1 LARIQLFHTCLV
13 NEIDP
18 DVGMAV
24 VRVLERAGVEVDVP
38 RDQTCCGQPPYNA
51 GFHDEARTIARH
63 TLRVL
68 DATEGPIVIPSGSC
82 ADMLVHQ
89 YAELFANEPEMLAI
103 ARRVSARC
111 REFSQYLIEVAPS
124 GVGGHLQAVVAF
136 HPSCHLLRGLGV
148 RDQPPALLNAVN
160 GVEQAA
166 VHESEECCG
175 FGGLFSVKNS
185 GISTGILERKLANIE
200 ASGAQR
206 VVSCDLGCLLH
217 IGGGLHRRGSPIRVQ
232 HLAQIL
238 AEASEEC

>member
-1 LARIQLFHTCLV
+1 
-13 NEIDP
+13 
-18 DVGMAV
+18 
-24 VRVLERAGVEVDVP
+24 VLERAGVEVDVP

-51 GFHDEARTIARH
+51 GFHNEARTIARH

-89 YAELFANEPEMLAI
+89 YAELFATEPETLAI

-111 REFSQYLIEVAPS
+111 REFSQFLIEVAPS
-124 GVGGHLQAVVAF
+124 GVGGHLQAIVAF

-185 GISTGILERKLANIE
+185 GISTGMLERKLANIE

-238 AEASEEC
+238 AEAVAAEAE

>member
-1 LARIQLFHTCLV
+1 
-13 NEIDP
+13 
-18 DVGMAV
+18 
-24 VRVLERAGVEVDVP
+24 
-38 RDQTCCGQPPYNA
+38 
-51 GFHDEARTIARH
+51 
-63 TLRVL
+63 
-68 DATEGPIVIPSGSC
+68 
-82 ADMLVHQ
+82 
-89 YAELFANEPEMLAI
+89 
-103 ARRVSARC
+103 
-111 REFSQYLIEVAPS
+111 
-124 GVGGHLQAVVAF
+124 
-136 HPSCHLLRGLGV
+136 
-148 RDQPPALLNAVN
+148 LLNAVN